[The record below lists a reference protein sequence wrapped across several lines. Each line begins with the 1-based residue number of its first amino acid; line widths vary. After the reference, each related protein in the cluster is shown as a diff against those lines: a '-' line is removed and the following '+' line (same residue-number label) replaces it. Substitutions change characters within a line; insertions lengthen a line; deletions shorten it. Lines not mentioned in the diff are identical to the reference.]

1 VGRSETR
8 RRSWWRKPT
17 ADQVL
22 EGCDLVG
29 RTVLVTGADSGIGFC
44 TARAL
49 AARGASV
56 WLGCLRQ
63 EDGERAA
70 EQIRARHPGAYVAV
84 TAFDLGDLQAVR
96 EAARALPVPALHALV
111 CNAGVYGGPYTLSRH
126 GFERTFAV
134 CYLGHAAL
142 VQALLPRLLSE
153 APARVVLVSSQ
164 NHWWPVSIDID
175 SLPIGPERYSELAAY
190 GEAKRC
196 VVLLARALTDVY
208 GARGLTA
215 NALHPGD
222 LVSTGIDRDSGF
234 LRVVMRLARP
244 LAPTPEQAAATSV
257 YLATAPE
264 LQGVSG
270 RYFVNGREA
279 RAAPGALDPALAAR
293 LWARTEGWLS
303 EVWGSSR

>member
-1 VGRSETR
+1 M
-8 RRSWWRKPT
+8 
-17 ADQVL
+17 
-22 EGCDLVG
+22 
-29 RTVLVTGADSGIGFC
+29 LVTGADSGIGLC

-56 WLGCLRQ
+56 WLGCLRR

-84 TAFDLGDLQAVR
+84 TAFDLGDLCAVR
-96 EAARALPVPALHALV
+96 EAAQQLPVPALHALV
-111 CNAGVYGGPYTLSRH
+111 CNAGVYGGPYTLSRD

-142 VQALLPRLLSE
+142 ISALLPRLL
-153 APARVVLVSSQ
+153 AGAARVVLVSSQ
-164 NHWWPVSIDID
+164 NHWWPLSVDLD

-196 VVLLARALTDVY
+196 VVLLARALTDLY
-208 GARGLTA
+208 GAQGLTA

-222 LVSTGIDRDSGF
+222 LVSTGIDKDSSF
-234 LRVVMRLARP
+234 LRLVMRLARP
-244 LAPTPEQAAATSV
+244 FAPTPEQAAATSV

-264 LQGVSG
+264 LDSVSG
-270 RYFVNGREA
+270 RYFVDLREA
-279 RAAPGALDPALAAR
+279 RAAPGALEPELAAR
-293 LWARTEGWLS
+293 LWARTERWLS
-303 EVWGSSR
+303 EAWSRAR